1 MILKKDLKGIKGLY
15 LVHRGLHSM
24 EKGVPENSMLS
35 FKQAIIHYRDIEI
48 DIQLLKDG
56 EVVVFHDSNLKR
68 MTGVDKY
75 LYDCTYE
82 EIKNLKLLGTEETIP
97 LLKDVLDLVRGR
109 VLLDIEFKYDLPA
122 GFLEEAA
129 CKLLDNY
136 NGKFI
141 VSSFNPFSLKWFK
154 QNRPDY
160 IRGQLITFKDEKVN
174 FVKKIAFKKMVF
186 NFLAKPD
193 FIGYDINEITE
204 KKANSIR
211 KKGTPLFLWTVK
223 TREQF
228 ELAKRLGDSCI
239 YEKIMI

>member
-1 MILKKDLKGIKGLY
+1 MILKKDLKDIKGLY

-24 EKGVPENSMLS
+24 EKGVPENSLLA
-35 FKQAIIHYRDIEI
+35 FKQALIHYRDIEI

-68 MTGVDKY
+68 MTGVDRY
-75 LYDCTYE
+75 LYDCTYD
-82 EIKNLKLLGTEETIP
+82 EIKDLKLMGTEERIP
-97 LLKDVLDLVRGR
+97 LLKDVLRVVNGK

-129 CKLLDNY
+129 CKFLDNY

-141 VSSFNPFSLKWFK
+141 VTSFNPFSVRWFK
-154 QNRPDY
+154 KNRPNY
-160 IRGQLITFKDEKVN
+160 IRGQLVTFKDEKTN
-174 FVKKIAFKKMVF
+174 FIKKLAFKKMVF

-193 FIGYDINEITE
+193 FVGYDINEITE
-204 KKANSIR
+204 QRANSIR
-211 KKGTPLFLWTVK
+211 KKGIPLFLWTVE

-228 ELAKRLGDSCI
+228 ETAKRLGDSYI